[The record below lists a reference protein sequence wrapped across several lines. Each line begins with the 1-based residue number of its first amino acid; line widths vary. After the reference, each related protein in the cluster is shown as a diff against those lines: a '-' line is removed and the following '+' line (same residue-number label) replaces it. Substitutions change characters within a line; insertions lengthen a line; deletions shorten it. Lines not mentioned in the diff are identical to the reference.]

1 MARQGVFITGTDT
14 AVGKTLT
21 AGALLRSLSQMGV
34 NACGF
39 KPIAA
44 GAHQSDDGMRNKDAE
59 LLMEFS
65 SPGASYEQVNPVL
78 VEAAIAPHIG
88 LEQEGRRFE
97 MESVIEAFDSLVG
110 RFDFVVVE
118 GAGGWLVPLGGEED
132 MASLAARLGLPVVL
146 VVGVRLGC
154 ISHSLLTVEAIQSR
168 GLHLAGWVGSCLDP
182 DMPALPENLLT
193 LDKVLTAPRLGLIPW
208 LEQGDESGKAT
219 RASSVFD
226 RQQLDHVLIT
236 D

>member
-39 KPIAA
+39 KPVAA
-44 GAHQSDDGMRNKDAE
+44 GAHQSDGGMRNKDAE

-65 SPGASYEQVNPVL
+65 SPGASYEQVNPIL
-78 VEAAIAPHIG
+78 VEPAIAPHIG
-88 LEQEGRRFE
+88 LEQEGRQFE
-97 MESVIEAFDSLVG
+97 MDRVIEAFDTLTG

-132 MASLAARLGLPVVL
+132 MASLAVRLGLPVVL

-154 ISHSLLTVEAIQSR
+154 ISHSLLTVEAIQRR
-168 GLHLAGWVGSCLDP
+168 GLCFGGWVGSCLDP
-182 DMPALPENLLT
+182 DMPALPENLRT

-208 LEQGDESGKAT
+208 LEQGDEAGKVI

-226 RQQLDHVLIT
+226 RQQLDNVLIT

>member
-21 AGALLRSLSQMGV
+21 AGALLRSLSQMGI

-44 GAHQSDDGMRNKDAE
+44 GAHQTDDGMRNKDAE

-78 VEAAIAPHIG
+78 VEPAIAPHIA
-88 LEQEGRRFE
+88 LEQDGRQFE
-97 MESVIEAFDSLVG
+97 MDLVVEAFDTLTG

-132 MASLAARLGLPVVL
+132 MASLAVRLRLPVVL

-154 ISHSLLTVEAIQSR
+154 ISHSLLTAEAIQSR
-168 GLHLAGWVGSCLDP
+168 GLPFAGWVGSCLDP
-182 DMPALPENLLT
+182 CMPALPENLMT
-193 LDKVLTAPRLGLIPW
+193 LDKVLPAPRLGLMPW
-208 LEQGDESGKAT
+208 LEQGDDAGKVI

-226 RQQLDHVLIT
+226 RQQLNQTLIT